1 MSIHLALLVIGGVLA
16 AVAGDWLGHRL
27 GRRRIS
33 LFRLRPRYSGLLGTG
48 VAGGFVGL
56 LAGLGLWGIGAVGT
70 APEPA
75 IVTVV
80 IPDPAVAAKTSLPAA
95 APADAKPAPVVRGP
109 DPVTVPVAPSPL
121 TMQPAG
127 DTRLQEAER
136 RIRDLT
142 RQLAERPAPAPA
154 TPPVELVTR
163 RGEVLGLVEAAGGKS
178 AEGAHRAVAQVLGL
192 VERIGIRRGA
202 GSGLKIP
209 AEQME
214 AVAKGLQGAGAY
226 RLQIVAAQ
234 HSALGEPLVVQLSL
248 EPQPVASLAEMQER
262 DRLDGHRS
270 GSLATAERVLAPM
283 ASSGR
288 LEDLPPTEYV
298 TLPETA
304 ADPSLQVGWHDD
316 LVMGGPIRLQIGADE

>member
-27 GRRRIS
+27 GRRRVS
-33 LFRLRPRYSGLLGTG
+33 LFRLRPRYSGLLATG

-56 LAGLGLWGIGAVGT
+56 LAGLGLWGIGAAVGT

-80 IPDPAVAAKTSLPAA
+80 SPDPAVATSLPAA
-95 APADAKPAPVVRGP
+95 APADAKPAPVVRSEELSA
-109 DPVTVPVAPSPL
+109 VSVAPSAP
-121 TMQPAG
+121 TAPSAG

-142 RQLAERPAPAPA
+142 RQLAERPASVPAS
-154 TPPVELVTR
+154 PPVELITR

-202 GSGLKIP
+202 GGGLQVP

-214 AVAKGLQGAGAY
+214 AVIKGLQGAGAY
-226 RLQIVAAQ
+226 RLQIVAAR
-234 HSALGEPLVVQLSL
+234 HSAVGEPLVVQLSL
-248 EPQPVASLAEMQER
+248 EPQPIASLAEMQER
-262 DRLDGHRS
+262 DRLAGHRS

-283 ASSGR
+283 ASSGH
-288 LEDLPPTEYV
+288 LEDLPQTGYV

-304 ADPSLQVGWHDD
+304 ADPLLQVGWHDD